1 MDGVAHVT
9 RSPDP
14 VADGRILALR
24 RLTTCEAGIDL
35 ERAAAT
41 RSTDETP
48 KGRTKAMNRLLSS
61 RSILS
66 LLLLLLTAGVVF
78 LLTGCPRT
86 TPGDGA
92 ADTSETGPEAAYD
105 DGDEEPTSETQVYE
119 VRGVIQELPDPQDPL
134 SGLYIRHEA
143 IDDWVGMDG
152 EIQPMDA
159 MTMPFPVSEDVTF
172 EGIATGD
179 KVTFTLEVNY
189 DADPAVQVT
198 EMTRLPEDTELDFR
212 DARAPE

>member
-1 MDGVAHVT
+1 
-9 RSPDP
+9 
-14 VADGRILALR
+14 
-24 RLTTCEAGIDL
+24 
-35 ERAAAT
+35 
-41 RSTDETP
+41 
-48 KGRTKAMNRLLSS
+48 MNRLLSS

-66 LLLLLLTAGVVF
+66 LLLLLLTAGLVF
-78 LLTGCPRT
+78 LLTGCQGTAPE
-86 TPGDGA
+86 DGA
-92 ADTSETGPEAAYD
+92 ADTPETGSEAAAYD
-105 DGDEEPTSETQVYE
+105 DGDEEPTSEPHVYE

-152 EIQPMDA
+152 EVQPMDA
-159 MTMPFPVSEDVTF
+159 MTMPFPVAEDVTF
-172 EGIATGD
+172 EGIAIGD